1 MHSVSLLELAVWIK
15 EALINSA
22 VRGEVLSLAKD
33 RTMNTEFNK
42 ISILNLRDP
51 LKSYLVPTLLRG
63 NAYGGSVKWGMDS
76 HGDPRTCNAGLCEC
90 LA

>member
-63 NAYGGSVKWGMDS
+63 NAYGGSVKWVWIPTGTV
-76 HGDPRTCNAGLCEC
+76 GTRNQKII
-90 LA
+90 